1 MTNKWIEH
9 VKQYAKDNSLSYA
22 CALTNKDMAQSY
34 VKIDKKTKKQKMEE
48 KDEEMMNFVARSLKN
63 RIKNMN
69 DGEKASMKMKFN
81 STNKRVKE
89 IFQSKYS
96 KYYNKLFSLKNL
108 IF

>member
-9 VKQYAKDNSLSYA
+9 VKKYAKDNNLSYA
-22 CALTNKDMAQSY
+22 CALSNKDMVLSY

-69 DGEKASMKMKFN
+69 DDEKASIKMKFN

-89 IFQSKYS
+89 IFQSKYP
-96 KYYNKLFSLKNL
+96 KYYNKLFA
-108 IF
+108 